1 MTKNQLISHINN
13 IHNSKLNNSNTF
25 FSNINKSKSV
35 WWFNISTSKFDS
47 DVNLLL
53 NAEEYA
59 LWLFLPKGFVNQLNE
74 KFNIRADKNAV
85 DLEISSSIN
94 SNYLIDIKSN
104 GSKFNFSRFVKEKIT
119 FNK

>member
-13 IHNSKLNNSNTF
+13 IHNSKLNNSNTN

-59 LWLFLPKGFVNQLNE
+59 LWLFLPKGFVNQLNA

-104 GSKFNFSRFVKEKIT
+104 GSKFNFSPFVKEKIDLI
-119 FNK
+119 

>member
-35 WWFNISTSKFDS
+35 WWFNIKISKFDS

-59 LWLFLPKGFVNQLNE
+59 LWLFLPKGFANQLNA

-94 SNYLIDIKSN
+94 SIYLIDIKSN
-104 GSKFNFSRFVKEKIT
+104 GSKFNFSPFVKEKIDLI
-119 FNK
+119 

>member
-13 IHNSKLNNSNTF
+13 IHNSRLDNSNTF

-35 WWFNISTSKFDS
+35 WWFNIKISKFDS

-53 NAEEYA
+53 KAEEYV
-59 LWLFLPKGFVNQLNE
+59 LWLFLPKDFVNQLNL

-104 GSKFNFSRFVKEKIT
+104 GSKFNFSPFVKEKIDLI
-119 FNK
+119 